1 VFARDDPAALASDRL
16 LWGTWADGDRQG
28 YGDPPWDMR
37 PLDRFEAVAGRRVSI
52 VHFGQPWYQGGRPY
66 PFGAAQMEAIRQ
78 RGAIPLLDWGSW
90 DLALGGRLEQPAFA
104 LRRIIGGDHDA
115 YIAQWAACARE
126 WGHPFFLRFDHE
138 MNADWFTWAE
148 TANGN
153 RKGEFIRAWRHV
165 HGIFQ
170 RAGATN
176 AIWVWS
182 PVVTTF
188 WDESVA
194 GYYPGDA
201 YVDWVAMDGYNW
213 GVGTPK
219 AYRWQSFR
227 DVFGDTYRALASIA
241 PDKPMMIAEVA
252 STEHGGSKARWIED
266 AFASLGSEFPRIRA
280 LVWFDRHAEGMDWEL
295 ESSRSAAAA
304 FAAGIRSPAFAGDD
318 FDGLTTRELRRMSEL
333 DPTVLH
339 APARAERDFAGP
351 TAQPVSPW
359 AVR

>member
-1 VFARDDPAALASDRL
+1 
-16 LWGTWADGDRQG
+16 
-28 YGDPPWDMR
+28 M
-37 PLDRFEAVAGRRVSI
+37 
-52 VHFGQPWYQGGRPY
+52 
-66 PFGAAQMEAIRQ
+66 
-78 RGAIPLLDWGSW
+78 
-90 DLALGGRLEQPAFA
+90 
-104 LRRIIGGDHDA
+104 RRIIAGAYDE

-153 RKGEFIRAWRHV
+153 RPGEFARAWQHV

-170 RAGATN
+170 RVGATN

-194 GYYPGDA
+194 EYYPGDA

-227 DVFGDTYRALASIA
+227 DVFGATYQALASIA
-241 PDKPMMIAEVA
+241 PDKPQMIAEVA
-252 STEHGGSKARWIED
+252 STEYGGSKARWLAS
-266 AFASLGSEFPRIRA
+266 AFASLDTDFPRIRA
-280 LVWFDRHAEGMDWEL
+280 FVWFDRHAEGMDWEL
-295 ESSRSAAAA
+295 ESSRAAAAA
-304 FAAGIRSPAFAGDD
+304 FAAGIRSPGFAGNE
-318 FDGLTTRELRRMSEL
+318 FDGLTTSALRRISEL
-333 DPTVLH
+333 DPSSLR
-339 APARAERDFAGP
+339 APRAADRDYVDVTTQGVP
-351 TAQPVSPW
+351 PRG
-359 AVR
+359 VR